1 MDFAARGTKALS
13 ALVECA
19 AAQQHSQWGEDVA
32 LLPLLVRAAR
42 RGDGPPT
49 TVEIGARVTTASG
62 RASNTLM
69 LERCL
74 GWRALLIEGNTK
86 NYARLLQ
93 ADRPL
98 STKVNSAVCSG
109 GGVGNVLMTAHGEG
123 VAADASQL
131 SRARQEKTSRQL
143 WYSWERRRGRNH
155 TRGPPLEKVPCRELR
170 ALMKDEAGWRRATF
184 LSLDVEGA
192 EELVLRT
199 VRPDAF
205 DVILV
210 EMDGVD
216 PNKDAR
222 VERAI
227 LDAGLNRTRLRA
239 CAHCRTPVSRVY
251 ARPALCEGSGAADGA
266 AQAAQLLRRGL
277 VTGAAATIARRFLEP
292 LECM

>member
-74 GWRALLIEGNTK
+74 GWRALPIEGNTK

-109 GGVGNVLMTAHGEG
+109 GGVGNV
-123 VAADASQL
+123 
-131 SRARQEKTSRQL
+131 
-143 WYSWERRRGRNH
+143 
-155 TRGPPLEKVPCRELR
+155 
-170 ALMKDEAGWRRATF
+170 
-184 LSLDVEGA
+184 
-192 EELVLRT
+192 
-199 VRPDAF
+199 
-205 DVILV
+205 
-210 EMDGVD
+210 
-216 PNKDAR
+216 
-222 VERAI
+222 
-227 LDAGLNRTRLRA
+227 
-239 CAHCRTPVSRVY
+239 SRVY
-251 ARPALCEGSGAADGA
+251 ARPALCDGRGAADGA
-266 AQAAQLLRRGL
+266 AQAVQP
-277 VTGAAATIARRFLEP
+277 AAATRACHRRSRNHRQTLP
-292 LECM
+292 RTTAVHVRCY

>member
-1 MDFAARGTKALS
+1 M
-13 ALVECA
+13 
-19 AAQQHSQWGEDVA
+19 
-32 LLPLLVRAAR
+32 
-42 RGDGPPT
+42 
-49 TVEIGARVTTASG
+49 
-62 RASNTLM
+62 
-69 LERCL
+69 
-74 GWRALLIEGNTK
+74 
-86 NYARLLQ
+86 
-93 ADRPL
+93 
-98 STKVNSAVCSG
+98 
-109 GGVGNVLMTAHGEG
+109 
-123 VAADASQL
+123 
-131 SRARQEKTSRQL
+131 
-143 WYSWERRRGRNH
+143 
-155 TRGPPLEKVPCRELR
+155 R

-239 CAHCRTPVSRVY
+239 CAHCRTPISRVY
-251 ARPALCEGSGAADGA
+251 ARPALCDGSGAADGA
-266 AQAAQLLRRGL
+266 ADASAQAAQLLRRGL
-277 VTGAAATIARRFLEP
+277 VTGAAAPIASRFLEP